1 MFFQIKMSGYDFR
14 ITKARQRAE
23 EIRKLRESRPPMHLR
38 LTRANTGIRN
48 IYEKSQSTGASRDD
62 IEEADVMEQCEQV
75 ILPHTIGK
83 SVCWLCGF
91 LIGGLGHPMPSPNL
105 YYSQFLDS
113 AVCEHVLPVRIASV
127 LTGLYYPHGG
137 ISPVGD
143 EHLLH
148 SVYEYAHQLC
158 NLAKSALWFI
168 SKPNKETPDYCDLV
182 VNTEK
187 IDSFL
192 EYLANYN
199 IHPKGDP
206 YQKIYEGSTLTYI
219 DVARHESGIF
229 TIENNE
235 VKQPFW
241 NNVQY
246 YIFLK
251 YRRDTK
257 DFDIDRMT
265 KEWMADQREVILQK
279 TKGLIEKI
287 QNADGCG
294 TEHQGSLYSAT
305 LRELTS
311 LDRFQ
316 RSERII
322 GPSRPIFRRSPS
334 VEEIGRVTRLPFSRQ
349 GALSGI
355 TEENVRG
362 ILGLPQ
368 KRFKYTNWLKMRR
381 TRKRQMNAMGR
392 YLARRKSK
400 RRSKKGK

>member
-1 MFFQIKMSGYDFR
+1 MFFQSKMSGYSFR

-23 EIRKLRESRPPMHLR
+23 EIRKLQESRPPMHLR
-38 LTRANTGIRN
+38 LTRANTGIRD

-62 IEEADVMEQCEQV
+62 IEEANVMEQCEEV

-91 LIGGLGHPMPSPNL
+91 LIGGLSYPTPSPNL

-137 ISPVGD
+137 ITPVGD

-168 SKPNKETPDYCDLV
+168 SKPNKETPEYCDLV
-182 VNTEK
+182 VNVEK
-187 IDSFL
+187 IDLFL

-206 YQKIYEGSTLTYI
+206 YGKIYEGSTLTYI

-235 VKQPFW
+235 VNQLFW
-241 NNVQY
+241 NNVQH

-251 YRRDTK
+251 YRK
-257 DFDIDRMT
+257 NANDFDRDRMVE
-265 KEWMADQREVILQK
+265 EWKADQRKIIIQK
-279 TKGLIEKI
+279 TEGLIQKI
-287 QNADGCG
+287 KNADGCG
-294 TEHQGSLYSAT
+294 TESQGSLYDAT
-305 LRELTS
+305 MRELTA

-334 VEEIGRVTRLPFSRQ
+334 IEEIGRFTPLPYSKQ
-349 GALSGI
+349 GIMPTI
-355 TEENVRG
+355 TEETVRG
-362 ILGLPQ
+362 ILKMPQ
-368 KRFKYTNWLKMRR
+368 GKFKYSNWLKMRR
-381 TRKRQMNAMGR
+381 TRKRQMNALGK

-400 RRSKKGK
+400 RRSKKSK